1 MLDKPIVSK
10 TSDAGEGNNLKYAVA
25 SMQGWRC
32 EMEDKHTARTG
43 LDDKEFADWSFF
55 AVFDGHAG
63 DQSAI
68 YSSSHLLEAILAT
81 DEFKKRDVPQGIRTG
96 FLNMDTELRQEFCV
110 DINNSG
116 TTAVG
121 AFISPDSV
129 YLANCGDSR
138 AIFCRNG
145 SPVVCTEDHKP
156 TLPGERERILNA
168 GGSVIIQRVNGSLA
182 VSRALGD
189 FEYKNVEGK
198 GQCEQLVSPEPEVL
212 KVERNPADE
221 FLVLACDG
229 VWDVMS
235 NEEVCSYVTSRL
247 KVESDLQKVVCSVI
261 DTCFHKVGVDAKMLY
276 LIFFLLLK
284 PTLFRPLQGSRD
296 NMSVIIVTFPGAP
309 LPTPEAV
316 SAESALSLK
325 ITEIVRGCY
334 CYQSC
339 FVRV

>member
-1 MLDKPIVSK
+1 MGCMLDKPIVSK
-10 TSDAGEGNNLKYAVA
+10 TADGGEGNNLKYAVA

-32 EMEDKHTARTG
+32 EMEDKHTAKTG
-43 LDDKEFADWSFF
+43 LGEKEFADWSFF

-68 YSSSHLLEAILAT
+68 YSSSHLLEAILDT
-81 DEFKKRDVPQGIRTG
+81 DEFKQNDIPRGIRSG
-96 FLNMDTELRQEFCV
+96 FLNMDNELREEFSLSV
-110 DINNSG
+110 NNSG
-116 TTAVG
+116 TTAIG
-121 AFISPDSV
+121 AFISPDTV

-156 TLPGERERILNA
+156 SLPTERERIVNA

-189 FEYKNVEGK
+189 FEYKNVVGR

-235 NEEVCSYVTSRL
+235 NEEVCSYVASRL
-247 KVESDLQKVVCSVI
+247 RVESDLQKVVCSVI
-261 DTCFHKVGVDAKMLY
+261 DTCFHKVSWLVY
-276 LIFFLLLK
+276 W
-284 PTLFRPLQGSRD
+284 
-296 NMSVIIVTFPGAP
+296 NHIV
-309 LPTPEAV
+309 
-316 SAESALSLK
+316 
-325 ITEIVRGCY
+325 
-334 CYQSC
+334 
-339 FVRV
+339 

>member
-1 MLDKPIVSK
+1 MGCMLDKPIVSK
-10 TSDAGEGNNLKYAVA
+10 TTDGGEGNNLKYAVA

-32 EMEDKHTARTG
+32 EMEDKHAAKTG
-43 LDDKEFADWSFF
+43 LDEKDFTDWSFF

-68 YSSSHLLEAILAT
+68 YSSSHLLEAILDT
-81 DEFKKRDVPQGIRTG
+81 DDFQKKIDFPRGIRSG
-96 FLNMDTELRQEFCV
+96 FLNMDNELREEFCLR
-110 DINNSG
+110 INNSG
-116 TTAVG
+116 TTAIG
-121 AFISPDSV
+121 AFISPDTV

-156 TLPGERERILNA
+156 SLPNERERILNA

-235 NEEVCSYVTSRL
+235 NEEVCSFVASRL
-247 KVESDLQKVVCSVI
+247 RVESDLQKVVCSVI
-261 DTCFHKVGVDAKMLY
+261 DTCFHKV
-276 LIFFLLLK
+276 ISLK
-284 PTLFRPLQGSRD
+284 NAFTKSSF
-296 NMSVIIVTFPGAP
+296 
-309 LPTPEAV
+309 PTPFHLHCREVA
-316 SAESALSLK
+316 
-325 ITEIVRGCY
+325 TT
-334 CYQSC
+334 
-339 FVRV
+339 